1 MYALTCTVDGTDFS
15 EHPIHPPKDIHN
27 DPWDCEFL
35 DDCGY
40 IPSIVDG
47 VYQLFANEDD
57 LKAGKR
63 SLSQTFEKYGGTD
76 QQLSSFRIE
85 YEYPDLNEFVTDMT
99 LLCALIADGPLKSFC
114 YRRLSYLSGKFQLHV
129 LLNELRELAA
139 QKAVAHR
146 DFYNVRKVR
155 E

>member
-1 MYALTCTVDGTDFS
+1 MEYNPNNYYLQDSSQDVASRYEDLYALTGIVDGTDFS
-15 EHPIHPPKDIHN
+15 EHPIHPPKDLHN

-63 SLSQTFEKYGGTD
+63 YFLSLKHAKNMEVLTKTTILFQD
-76 QQLSSFRIE
+76 RIR
-85 YEYPDLNEFVTDMT
+85 V
-99 LLCALIADGPLKSFC
+99 
-114 YRRLSYLSGKFQLHV
+114 SGLERVCH
-129 LLNELRELAA
+129 RHDPSMC
-139 QKAVAHR
+139 AHR
-146 DFYNVRKVR
+146 
-155 E
+155 

>member
-1 MYALTCTVDGTDFS
+1 MFTVNWTDLS
-15 EHPIHPPKDIHN
+15 EHPIHPPKDLHN

-63 SLSQTFEKYGGTD
+63 YFRGHPYSTYYFMGEGGGW
-76 QQLSSFRIE
+76 S
-85 YEYPDLNEFVTDMT
+85 
-99 LLCALIADGPLKSFC
+99 
-114 YRRLSYLSGKFQLHV
+114 
-129 LLNELRELAA
+129 
-139 QKAVAHR
+139 KAYAV
-146 DFYNVRKVR
+146 NKLMQ
-155 E
+155 